1 MVTGN
6 AMGGRYLTDLHC
18 DIDQTNFVAN
28 CACSSKGCD
37 QASQKVACANS
48 FSRKHLK
55 IQEEDMN
62 GLMVGGSPNF
72 FLFVLYS
79 VCKKLEMKGRT
90 TYSEVADEI
99 IAELA
104 APDVNPVPLNEFDE
118 KNIRRR
124 VYDALNVL
132 MAMDIIAKDKK
143 EIQWKGFPRKSPD
156 DIKELE
162 ALRLGL
168 MSRIEKKAS
177 YLHDLQEQDNG
188 VGVERSSENESYQLI
203 GEGDSL
209 CAIGWARGE
218 ASSPWSIVVLVEEI
232 QGLVRGSTCQSP
244 FITFLRSAN
253 EEADSLACLGVTR
266 PHIAGLQNLMLR
278 NQRLHKSGAITAQG
292 IGLPFILVRQTRRE
306 ATVEI
311 EISEDMQ
318 LVHFD
323 FNGTPFSLLDE
334 VSVLK
339 AMRNP
344 QDPDCGHISQNL
356 LPSQSSSGHSN
367 RSKSFNAIPFSWNS
381 EFSNV

>member
-18 DIDQTNFVAN
+18 NIDQTNFVAN
-28 CACSSKGCD
+28 CACSSSKGCD

-48 FSRKHLK
+48 LNRKHLK

-62 GLMVGGSPNF
+62 GLMVGGAEKKKRVSRIAGGGLRQF
-72 FLFVLYS
+72 SLI

-143 EIQWKGFPRKSPD
+143 EIQWKGFPRTSPD

-168 MSRIEKKAS
+168 MSRIEKKGS
-177 YLHDLQEQDNG
+177 YLHDLQEQ
-188 VGVERSSENESYQLI
+188 
-203 GEGDSL
+203 
-209 CAIGWARGE
+209 
-218 ASSPWSIVVLVEEI
+218 IV
-232 QGLVRGSTCQSP
+232 
-244 FITFLRSAN
+244 
-253 EEADSLACLGVTR
+253 
-266 PHIAGLQNLMLR
+266 GLQNLMLR

-292 IGLPFILVRQTRRE
+292 IGLPFILVRTRRE

>member
-1 MVTGN
+1 
-6 AMGGRYLTDLHC
+6 MGDGGKYLSSLSLVVSRFLLSSYRLNSLHLRKKNLVF
-18 DIDQTNFVAN
+18 T
-28 CACSSKGCD
+28 SSCEGEKWLQEMQWAAGCD

-62 GLMVGGSPNF
+62 GLMVGGAEKKKRVSRIAGGGLRQF
-72 FLFVLYS
+72 SLI

-143 EIQWKGFPRKSPD
+143 EIQWKGFPRTSPD

-177 YLHDLQEQDNG
+177 YLHDLQEQ
-188 VGVERSSENESYQLI
+188 
-203 GEGDSL
+203 
-209 CAIGWARGE
+209 
-218 ASSPWSIVVLVEEI
+218 
-232 QGLVRGSTCQSP
+232 
-244 FITFLRSAN
+244 
-253 EEADSLACLGVTR
+253 
-266 PHIAGLQNLMLR
+266 IAGLQNLMLR
-278 NQRLHKSGAITAQG
+278 NQQLHKSGAIAARG
-292 IGLPFILVRQTRRE
+292 IGLPFILVRTRRE

-311 EISEDMQ
+311 EISEDTQ

-344 QDPDCGHISQNL
+344 QDPDCGHISQNW
-356 LPSQSSSGHSN
+356 LPSQSSGQSN